1 MILIGSLRPKGS
13 GLVMGL
19 LLGSGAL
26 SVALKASQE
35 TLVLPETVAVVM
47 TLITLPTVVVGL
59 ILGIRQFQSPSST
72 AKKPPDPTEGD

>member
-1 MILIGSLRPKGS
+1 MILIGMLRLKGS

-35 TLVLPETVAVVM
+35 ILVLPETVPVVV
-47 TLITLPTVVVGL
+47 TLIALPTLVVGL
-59 ILGIRQFQSPSST
+59 ILGIRQFQTPLPT
-72 AKKPPDPTEGD
+72 QKKPPDPTEGD